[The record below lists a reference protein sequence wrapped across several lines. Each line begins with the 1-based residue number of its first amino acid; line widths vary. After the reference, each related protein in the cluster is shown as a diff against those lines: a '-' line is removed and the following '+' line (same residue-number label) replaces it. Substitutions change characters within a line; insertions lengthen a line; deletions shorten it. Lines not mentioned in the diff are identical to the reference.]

1 MIYKKKWAGEK
12 ITRIT
17 SDRSSTEVFDN
28 ARNEIIN
35 VLKSH
40 NFNVEESKALLN
52 QISEDISDIANDLIY
67 HQDLNNLSKRY
78 FSSEDERNKMNT
90 AMEKTEE
97 ISDSIRHFDEA

>member
-12 ITRIT
+12 ITHIT
-17 SDRSSTEVFDN
+17 SDRNPAEAFDN
-28 ARNEIIN
+28 ARNEIMNI
-35 VLKSH
+35 LKSH

-52 QISEDISDIANDLIY
+52 QISEDVSEIANDLIY
-67 HQDLNNLSKRY
+67 RQDLNNLSKRY

-97 ISDSIRHFDEA
+97 IRDSIRHSDEA